1 MFKKLFKMGGSSD
14 FGKMTPVISVAGV
27 IIILCLWWIEAFF
40 QVIPPKILPGPIEVL
55 QGFGSLFSDY
65 NLIENTWFSI
75 KLNLISYIWAIAIS
89 LPLGLLIALYP
100 INNLVFGRYINSVR
114 FAPLPAMTGLFISIW
129 GLSLG
134 MKEAFLTVGLV
145 IYILPEVANR
155 VNDLQNPANDKDNV
169 FLQTANTLGA
179 SNWQKFKYV
188 YWPYVTSKVSPSIRS
203 LAAISWSYVT
213 ISELIYKDGG
223 ISGIGA
229 LISTMFRQ
237 SHIPEA
243 WAGLFLIM
251 AIGVAQDFL
260 FKRLEIFLFPHMYNK
275 KKFSIYARS

>member
-1 MFKKLFKMGGSSD
+1 
-14 FGKMTPVISVAGV
+14 
-27 IIILCLWWIEAFF
+27 
-40 QVIPPKILPGPIEVL
+40 
-55 QGFGSLFSDY
+55 
-65 NLIENTWFSI
+65 
-75 KLNLISYIWAIAIS
+75 
-89 LPLGLLIALYP
+89 
-100 INNLVFGRYINSVR
+100 
-114 FAPLPAMTGLFISIW
+114 MTGLFISIW

-179 SNWQKFKYV
+179 ENWQKFKYV

-260 FKRLEIFLFPHMYNK
+260 FKHLEIFLFPHMYNK